1 MGDAD
6 GRSSGTSRHGTMNKP
21 MAEEQP
27 GTGRSAGREAVAFA
41 IHLAAVGGLIWA
53 MVALGLRSWND
64 FAYLL
69 REDGAFETLTAAF
82 LFLACAVSHQLAGV
96 ARRLGSGKVAVAL
109 WIGAAAFLFVGME
122 EISWGQRLLSL
133 KTPDALSAV
142 NEQHELNLHNVK
154 GLHGGT
160 EVKVFLVL
168 SAYGTLS
175 GLALAWACTRKMRW
189 PKLASWCETLRWFVV
204 PVRFAPYFL
213 QMWIYTILRRNDSR
227 LLQVF
232 PEKRLVKELL
242 EFLFALGCYLAL
254 AYRLRVEMSR
264 VTRPATDLGGTPP

>member
-1 MGDAD
+1 MT
-6 GRSSGTSRHGTMNKP
+6 R
-21 MAEEQP
+21 
-27 GTGRSAGREAVAFA
+27 RSAGREAVAFT

-82 LFLACAVSHQLAGV
+82 LFLACAMGHQLACV
-96 ARRLGSGKVAVAL
+96 ARRQGSGRVAVLL
-109 WIGAAAFLFVGME
+109 WLGAAVFFVAGME
-122 EISWGQRLLSL
+122 EISWGQRVLGLA
-133 KTPDALSAV
+133 TPDSLSAI
-142 NEQHELNLHNVK
+142 NEQGELNLHNIK

-168 SAYGTLS
+168 SVFGALS
-175 GLALAWACTRKMRW
+175 GLALAWACSRKARSAR
-189 PKLASWCETLRWFVV
+189 LASWCETLRWFVV

-213 QMWIYTILRRNDSR
+213 QMWIYTVLRRNDAR
-227 LLQVF
+227 MLQVF
-232 PEKRLVKELL
+232 PEKRLIKELL
-242 EFLFALGCYLAL
+242 EFLFALGCYLTL

-264 VTRPATDLGGTPP
+264 AARPAADPGVVA